1 MLKRRADHVG
11 REVITIRNTGSR
23 ASGGGT
29 EAPRGPMLGGPMTGT
44 IPPHLVPGP
53 EPFFST
59 SLVYPIRNAW
69 VASDHRHF
77 IAVEA
82 GADPVHPS
90 TGVLGIFRQNYV
102 RVSQSQ
108 RVVRLPGA
116 GPLRLRHAPGGSG
129 RAALRNPAATVRFSG
144 EKGVTGTLDL
154 KTGRVVMDSGS
165 GSGGSR

>member
-11 REVITIRNTGSR
+11 REVITIRNAGSR

-29 EAPRGPMLGGPMTGT
+29 EAPRGPTLGGPMTGT

-59 SLVYPIRNAW
+59 SLVYPVRNAW

-90 TGVLGIFRQNYV
+90 TGVLGIVRQNYV

-108 RVVRLPGA
+108 RVVRVPGA
-116 GPLRLRHAPGGSG
+116 GPLRLRHTSGGSG
-129 RAALRNPAATVRFSG
+129 RAALRNPAAAVRFSG
-144 EKGVTGTLDL
+144 EKGVSGTLDL
-154 KTGRVVMDSGS
+154 KTETGRVTMDS